1 MLLSN
6 DVHFYD
12 KIKNPEKKMT
22 SKLHRI
28 AKPYLKI
35 IKFLQKAHINTF
47 EMVGSC
53 KLWYI

>member
-12 KIKNPEKKMT
+12 KIKNPAKKMT

-28 AKPYLKI
+28 GKPYLKI
-35 IKFLQKAHINTF
+35 IKFLQKANINTF

-53 KLWYI
+53 KL

>member
-12 KIKNPEKKMT
+12 KIKNPAKKMT

-28 AKPYLKI
+28 GKPYLKI
-35 IKFLQKAHINTF
+35 IKFLQKANINTF